1 MPNICGPTLHS
12 FPLDSMDGLGMG
24 QVLAVGRV
32 LFFDSQ
38 HGRCRLFVLRPC
50 FRGSL
55 LRSQG
60 PVQKLTISAWCRRQV
75 LVLLESRHEEGRMH
89 RLLAAF
95 HKGKDE
101 TSPKCVSVLTDP

>member
-1 MPNICGPTLHS
+1 MLRAQVPNICGPTLHS
-12 FPLDSMDGLGMG
+12 FPLDSMDCLGMG

-32 LFFDSQ
+32 LK
-38 HGRCRLFVLRPC
+38 PC

-55 LRSQG
+55 LRSQE
-60 PVQKLTISAWCRRQV
+60 PFQKLTISAWCRRQV

-89 RLLAAF
+89 RLLAAL